1 MEISAIS
8 NLSSLLLIY
17 AKIAIMTAEMI
28 DQQHELKRKRP
39 GPSYGPPPL
48 RSGDRLSRA
57 EFEWRYQAHPE
68 IKKAELI
75 EGVVYVDALL
85 PFWQFARLRFDV
97 AGWLGQY
104 QAKTPNVMGGSHAT
118 LRLDFENEPQ
128 PDALL
133 RLETAVGGRSRITDD
148 DYLEGA
154 PELVVEIAASSAS
167 YDLHDKRRAYG
178 RNGVQEYLVWQTY
191 EQAVVWF
198 ILREGVYEPLQPDEK
213 GILRSEVFPGLW
225 LQPKAL
231 WENDLVALL
240 AVLQEGLASPA
251 HAAFV
256 EALRQYQKN

>member
-1 MEISAIS
+1 
-8 NLSSLLLIY
+8 
-17 AKIAIMTAEMI
+17 MTAEMI

-75 EGVVYVDALL
+75 EGVVYVASPIHLQKHAD
-85 PFWQFARLRFDV
+85 PHFDII
-97 AGWLGQY
+97 GWLAAY
-104 QAKTPNVMGGSHAT
+104 RAATPGVRGSDNAT

-133 RLETAVGGRSRITDD
+133 RLETAVGGRSHVTDD

-154 PELVVEIAASSAS
+154 PELIVEIAASSAS

-178 RNGVQEYLVWQTY
+178 RNGVQEYLVLQTY

-198 ILREGVYEPLQPDEK
+198 VLREGVYEPLQPDEK
-213 GILRSEVFPGLW
+213 GILRSEIFPGLW

-231 WENDLVALL
+231 WENDLAALL
-240 AVLQEGLASPA
+240 AVLQKGLASPA

-256 EALRQYQKN
+256 EALQQYQKN